1 MKFASNLQ
9 VTCKDGSMIRVPG
22 IVLDTNMKEA
32 PTMKDESGPSTE
44 ADLLEY
50 QRIRD
55 KTYIDDTEQ
64 VPTPEPPVSYLPS
77 FKDIMLLL
85 DAVVENS
92 TELESEIKNKISI
105 LLGDVTEEPLSI
117 EPQNGNFVVDSILYR
132 LGVIDRHITST
143 MSQISRL

>member
-1 MKFASNLQ
+1 MPVINSADEMPMYSDRIIAKA
-9 VTCKDGSMIRVPG
+9 K
-22 IVLDTNMKEA
+22 KEA
-32 PTMKDESGPSTE
+32 SMTNAGDVSGDSG
-44 ADLLEY
+44 
-50 QRIRD
+50 D
-55 KTYIDDTEQ
+55 KTSEEALIHP
-64 VPTPEPPVSYLPS
+64 VPYLPS

-85 DAVVENS
+85 DAVVESS

-105 LLGDVTEEPLSI
+105 LLGDVTEEPISI